1 MIALYITVG
10 IIIGL
15 VLAVMVIPGIRKLV
29 FGSNEES
36 FSIIEQKLNEYFPKA
51 LQSATEQL
59 ITMAD
64 QKLDAKKQTIDVDVA
79 NKKIAIE
86 DLIKNIKEELAV
98 SNKKLEDAEKE
109 RVGSFRELKSQL
121 ENQKMISEQLRVTT
135 ESLRKVLSNNQLRGQ
150 FGEQV
155 AEDLLKMSGFV
166 SGVDYFYNK
175 AQDNSGTRPDF
186 TVLLPDGVKINVDA
200 KFPYSNLQKYVET
213 EDKEAQKNHL
223 KSFENDIKEKIKQV
237 TTRDYIN
244 PEDNTVDFVIMFIPN
259 EMIFSF
265 IYEKMN
271 NIWTEAMRQ
280 RVVFTGPFSF
290 TATLRLIRQSYANFK
305 IQNNVQR
312 IVMLIK
318 EFEKEFS
325 KYNEEFTKI
334 GDRINS
340 LSDQYERVDT
350 TRTKALVRT
359 VDKIRIE
366 ESEELPEIPEKTET
380 A

>member
-1 MIALYITVG
+1 M
-10 IIIGL
+10 
-15 VLAVMVIPGIRKLV
+15 
-29 FGSNEES
+29 
-36 FSIIEQKLNEYFPKA
+36 
-51 LQSATEQL
+51 
-59 ITMAD
+59 
-64 QKLDAKKQTIDVDVA
+64 
-79 NKKIAIE
+79 
-86 DLIKNIKEELAV
+86 IKNIKEELV
-98 SNKKLEDAEKE
+98 VTHKKLEDAEKE

-121 ENQKMISEQLRVTT
+121 ENQKLLSEQLRVTT

-155 AEDLLKMSGFV
+155 AEDLLKMTGFV
-166 SGVDYFYNK
+166 SGIDYLYNK
-175 AQDNSGTRPDF
+175 AQDSSGTRPDF

-271 NIWTEAMRQ
+271 NIWTEAMKQ
-280 RVVFTGPFSF
+280 RVIFTGPFSF

-305 IQNNVQR
+305 IQNNVRR

-334 GDRINS
+334 GDRIES

-350 TRTKALVRT
+350 TRTKMLVRT
-359 VDKIRIE
+359 VDKIKIE

-380 A
+380 N

>member
-10 IIIGL
+10 MIIGL
-15 VLAVMVIPGIRKLV
+15 VLAIMVIPGIRKMV

-79 NKKIAIE
+79 NKKTAIE
-86 DLIKNIKEELAV
+86 DMVKNIREELV
-98 SNKKLEDAEKE
+98 VTHKKLEDAEKE

-121 ENQKMISEQLRVTT
+121 ENQKVLSEQLRVTT

-155 AEDLLKMSGFV
+155 AEDLLKMAGFV
-166 SGVDYFYNK
+166 SGVDYLYNK
-175 AQDNSGTRPDF
+175 AQEGSGTRPDF

-213 EDKEAQKNHL
+213 EDKEAQRNHL

-271 NIWTEAMRQ
+271 NIWTEAMKQ

-305 IQNNVQR
+305 IQNNVRR

-350 TRTKALVRT
+350 TRTKVLVRT
-359 VDKIRIE
+359 VDKIKIE
-366 ESEELPEIPEKTET
+366 ESEELPELPEKSET
-380 A
+380 G